1 MRNALW
7 TLVAAGVLVL
17 ALIVLAPILG
27 FLLLLL
33 VGAIGLGAL
42 VVIGAPLLARL
53 PWFRDR
59 IHVERYGGMRT
70 IRFGPVG
77 QSDRKSYDESDVI
90 DVEGREIPGGD
101 Q

>member
-7 TLVAAGVLVL
+7 SLVAAGIVVL
-17 ALIVLAPILG
+17 AIIVLAPVLG
-27 FLLLLL
+27 FLFLVLLALLAVGALLLF
-33 VGAIGLGAL
+33 
-42 VVIGAPLLARL
+42 GAPLLARL

-59 IHVERYGGMRT
+59 IHVERYGSMRS
-70 IRFGPVG
+70 IRFGPAAPNEPKRYG
-77 QSDRKSYDESDVI
+77 DDDVI